1 MTLTEVF
8 DSLGENDILTGLDIG
23 VHGNCEIDSNC
34 PIAIELRR
42 VVREAG
48 ITLQQLV
55 DGAALH
61 QTRGDDDAFLH
72 PTPTIMPLDD
82 LTVSIYGQDITLPM
96 SRVIGPALQ
105 SAIDNR
111 MAMLRDADT
120 TIERI
125 GQAFRNTYREKV
137 AALSKNKRLQQ
148 VAFDPEELRRT
159 GCQVTATE
167 GNYLFIFPF
176 DYGAEYIV
184 NNGIRHELSD
194 AHKAQ
199 IARLGGSMTFEITHE
214 NKFSTLKVKKA
225 DFTPMDHYHA
235 VHDGNCWGSVTIPRA
250 WNGTLRQVY
259 ALFKE
264 LEGSLRTINYNSL
277 LNRHPEGMPEHT
289 AIMRSATRLGREGDL
304 RPEEAELDQPADA
317 GDVEEPGW
325 VNPEAP
331 RTWGRRET

>member
-61 QTRGDDDAFLH
+61 QTRGDDDNFFLRNTEIQL
-72 PTPTIMPLDD
+72 PTEDITFSVFGQD
-82 LTVSIYGQDITLPM
+82 VSISLAQIIGPDVRVAVENRLASIRDAN
-96 SRVIGPALQ
+96 RVIE
-105 SAIDNR
+105 SV
-111 MAMLRDADT
+111 
-120 TIERI
+120 
-125 GQAFRNTYREKV
+125 GQAYLNTYREKV

-184 NNGIRHELSD
+184 NNGIRHELSA

-225 DFTPMDHYHA
+225 DFSTMDH
-235 VHDGNCWGSVTIPRA
+235 
-250 WNGTLRQVY
+250 
-259 ALFKE
+259 
-264 LEGSLRTINYNSL
+264 
-277 LNRHPEGMPEHT
+277 
-289 AIMRSATRLGREGDL
+289 
-304 RPEEAELDQPADA
+304 
-317 GDVEEPGW
+317 
-325 VNPEAP
+325 
-331 RTWGRRET
+331 

>member
-1 MTLTEVF
+1 MNLTEVF

-42 VVREAG
+42 VVMESG
-48 ITLQQLV
+48 ITLQQLA
-55 DGAALH
+55 DGVALH
-61 QTRGDDDAFLH
+61 QTRGDDNTFLQNPEIQM
-72 PTPTIMPLDD
+72 PTDEISFLVFGHSISIPL
-82 LTVSIYGQDITLPM
+82 SE
-96 SRVIGPALQ
+96 VIGNNIRTAVF
-105 SAIDNR
+105 NR
-111 MAMLRDADT
+111 MQELRDADT
-120 TIERI
+120 TLERI
-125 GQAFRNTYREKV
+125 GQAFHNTYREKV

-176 DYGAEYIV
+176 DYHAEYIV
-184 NNGIRHELSD
+184 NNGIRHELSA

-199 IARLGGSMTFEITHE
+199 IARLGGCMTIEITNE
-214 NKFSTLKVKKA
+214 NKFTFAKAKKA
-225 DFTPMDHYHA
+225 DFTPMNHYHA
-235 VHDGNCWGSVTIPRA
+235 SHGGNCWGSVTIPRT

-264 LEGSLRTINYNSL
+264 LEGSLMTINNNSL
-277 LNRHPEGMPEHT
+277 FNRHPEGMPEST
-289 AIMRSATRLGREGDL
+289 SILRSATRLGREGDL
-304 RPEEAELDQPADA
+304 RPEAEVPEQPDA

-325 VNPEAP
+325 VNLDAP